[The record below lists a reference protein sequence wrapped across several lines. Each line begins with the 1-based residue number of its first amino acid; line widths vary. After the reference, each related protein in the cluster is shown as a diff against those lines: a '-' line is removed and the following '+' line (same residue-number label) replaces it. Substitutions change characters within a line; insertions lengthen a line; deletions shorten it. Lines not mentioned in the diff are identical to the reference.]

1 MLKGISSVLGAES
14 LWVLA
19 AMGHG
24 DDLALVDR
32 NFPAAEVASR
42 TVTGRLVRLDGVDAT
57 TAARA
62 IFSLLPIDG
71 FVDDPLRRM
80 EVVGEPDTVLEVHR
94 EVLAEAR
101 AAEGRDLPLAS
112 IERHAFYVAARQ
124 AFAVIQT
131 IESRPYGCFLVRKG
145 VVFD

>member
-1 MLKGISSVLGAES
+1 M
-14 LWVLA
+14 LA

-57 TAARA
+57 SAARA

-101 AAEGRDLPLAS
+101 SAEGRDLPLAS
-112 IERHAFYVAARQ
+112 IERHAFYAAARE

-131 IESRPYGCFLVRKG
+131 TESRPYGCFLVGKG